1 MSKIQLNFIRSPHG
15 YGDDDDILI
24 ISKVGQKQYSLTY
37 TDKTS
42 RTVVPR
48 SIQLNREDVL
58 EYLETTFDM
67 LTIDIVP
74 FKQVQIIAP
83 TFPSTLLSVNSLNN
97 EAIRETVYRAVES
110 TLDNWP
116 TADANDCNRRSPRL
130 AGRN

>member
-15 YGDDDDILI
+15 YGEDDDILI
-24 ISKVGQKQYSLTY
+24 ISKIGEKQYSLTY
-37 TDKTS
+37 TDKTA
-42 RTVVPR
+42 RTVIPH
-48 SIQLNREDVL
+48 SIRLDREEVL

-74 FKQVQIIAP
+74 FKQIQILAP

-97 EAIRETVYRAVES
+97 DGIRETVYRVVES
-110 TLDNWP
+110 TMDNCP
-116 TADANDCNRRSPRL
+116 VEETLRRSPRL

>member
-15 YGDDDDILI
+15 YGEDDDILI
-24 ISKVGQKQYSLTY
+24 ISKIGEKQYSLTY
-37 TDKTS
+37 TDKTAK
-42 RTVVPR
+42 TVIPY
-48 SIQLNREDVL
+48 SIQLDREEVL

-74 FKQVQIIAP
+74 FKQIQILAP

-97 EAIRETVYRAVES
+97 DGIRETVYRVVES
-110 TLDNWP
+110 TMDNCP
-116 TADANDCNRRSPRL
+116 VEETLRRSPRL

>member
-24 ISKVGQKQYSLTY
+24 ISKIGEKQYSLTY
-37 TDKTS
+37 TDKTA
-42 RTVVPR
+42 RTVIPH
-48 SIQLNREDVL
+48 SIRLDREEVL

-74 FKQVQIIAP
+74 FKQIQILAP

-97 EAIRETVYRAVES
+97 DGIRETVYRVVES
-110 TLDNWP
+110 TMDNCP
-116 TADANDCNRRSPRL
+116 VEETLRRSPRL